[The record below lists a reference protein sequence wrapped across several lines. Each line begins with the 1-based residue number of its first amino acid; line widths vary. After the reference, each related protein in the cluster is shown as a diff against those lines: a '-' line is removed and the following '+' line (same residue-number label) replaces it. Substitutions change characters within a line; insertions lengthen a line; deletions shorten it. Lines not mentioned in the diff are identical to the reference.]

1 MNKGIRL
8 PILELRS
15 VEFPTCVTWFSR
27 TDDRFFDRFASGE
40 TGSEGIAP
48 VSSLVAQNTFTMPTQ
63 YTDFSAVSPKDE
75 PHLQDHPSAHFPT
88 QLHYI
93 LHELQKEGKDDIA
106 SWISHGRA
114 FRVHPSQKGRFVD
127 EVLQT

>member
-1 MNKGIRL
+1 LVL
-8 PILELRS
+8 PN
-15 VEFPTCVTWFSR
+15 TNY
-27 TDDRFFDRFASGE
+27 RFLDCFAVGE
-40 TGSEGIAP
+40 TVAKGKAP
-48 VSSLVAQNTFTMPTQ
+48 VSSLVAQNTFIMPTQ

-75 PHLQDHPSAHFPT
+75 PPLHDHPSAHFPT

-114 FRVHPSQKGRFVD
+114 FRVHPSQKGRFVA